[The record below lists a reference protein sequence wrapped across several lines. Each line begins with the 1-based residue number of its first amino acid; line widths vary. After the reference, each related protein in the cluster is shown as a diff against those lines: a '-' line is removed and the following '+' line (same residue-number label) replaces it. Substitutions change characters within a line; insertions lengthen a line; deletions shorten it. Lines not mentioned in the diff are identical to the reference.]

1 VTQTKT
7 SVTHRVLLVDDDEAV
22 RSMMTMTLEGK
33 GFDVVAAASAVEA
46 LKLITTESFDV
57 LITDLHMPNPSDGF
71 AVVTAMRHSQPDALT
86 LLVSGYPDVKS
97 AMDAIL
103 LEADDII
110 VKPFEAGKLAE
121 MVHDKLVNRKPSARM
136 KKERVAAILQRC
148 TSGIVEN
155 WLLRV
160 KKNKELNHVS
170 LTDKERTGY
179 LPKLIEDLIVR
190 LREPNTPGEES
201 DSVCSA
207 AAVAHG
213 KLRQQQG
220 YSAGMLVHDSRI
232 LQVTL
237 FEMLQSNVS
246 ALDFSLLL
254 PDVMTIADEV
264 DSQLTQAMDSY
275 MNMVGKATAAA

>member
-1 VTQTKT
+1 MTQTKANT
-7 SVTHRVLLVDDDEAV
+7 THRVLLVDDDEAV
-22 RSMMTMTLEGK
+22 RDMMTVTLEAK
-33 GFDVVAAASAVEA
+33 GFDVVAAASVTEA

-121 MVHDKLVNRKPSARM
+121 MVHEKLLTRKPTARTQ
-136 KKERVAAILQRC
+136 KERVAAILQRC

-155 WLLRV
+155 WLVRV
-160 KKNKELNHVS
+160 KKNKELNHVA

-190 LREPNTPGEES
+190 LRMPNIAGEES

-213 KLRQQQG
+213 KMRKLQG
-220 YSAGMLVHDSRI
+220 YTPGMLVHDSRI

-237 FEMLQSNVS
+237 FEMLQSNLN

-275 MNMVGKATAAA
+275 MTVVGKATAAA